1 MSFTSTS
8 RAASLDEYRAGV
20 DGLDPTTPLAIAA
33 IDIDGF
39 DLINDQ
45 EGFAAGDEVLKL
57 VEDALLGGLPGG
69 AVLGHAKGDEWYVAL
84 PDATAEELLVVLDG
98 IRRELAA
105 GGRVTIGGG
114 IASRP
119 PHGTTVDDL
128 IAAADGAQVRA
139 KEAGGNRMTIAAE
152 EKMILKSSYYTRA
165 ALRRLSK
172 LSERTQRTDA
182 SHLREALDAHLA
194 RHRDDV

>member
-1 MSFTSTS
+1 M
-8 RAASLDEYRAGV
+8 
-20 DGLDPTTPLAIAA
+20 
-33 IDIDGF
+33 
-39 DLINDQ
+39 
-45 EGFAAGDEVLKL
+45 LKL
-57 VEDALLGGLPGG
+57 VEDALLAGLPGG

-105 GGRVTIGGG
+105 GGRTTIGGG

-119 PHGTTVDDL
+119 PHGTTVEDL

-194 RHRDDV
+194 RHRDVV

>member
-1 MSFTSTS
+1 MSFRSSS
-8 RAASLDEYRAGV
+8 RAASLEEYRARIEA
-20 DGLDPTTPLAIAA
+20 LDPSSPLAVAA
-33 IDIDGF
+33 IDVDGF

-45 EGFAAGDEVLKL
+45 EGFEAGDAVLAL
-57 VEDALLGGLPGG
+57 VEDALLAGLPGG
-69 AVLGHAKGDEWYVAL
+69 AVLGHLKGDEWYVAL

-98 IRRELAA
+98 IRRDLVA

-172 LSERTQRTDA
+172 LSERTNRTEA

-194 RHRDDV
+194 RHRDVV